1 MRNTLAVPGDTI
13 THQVGRTVIR
23 LQYVRENAYT
33 VTVEQGTL
41 RIDDNCGS
49 YTTEAEARL
58 VARGYAQMYAAE
70 RRDTTNP
77 LQALAAQGRHRQI
90 RPTMAGAHLAA
101 PSDPAQRV
109 LRAAHAN
116 GGTIGRS
123 KAATVLQLQALAR
136 KGLVTL
142 NYATGTGRRRVVESA
157 TLTEQGIKAVTR

>member
-58 VARGYAQMYAAE
+58 IARGYAHMYRAE
-70 RRDTTNP
+70 QQQTNP
-77 LQALAAQGRHRQI
+77 LHQLAAQGRHRQI
-90 RPTMAGAHLAA
+90 RPTLAGAHLAN

-116 GGTIGRS
+116 GGTIARS
-123 KAATVLQLQALAR
+123 KAATVVQLQALAR

-142 NYATGTGRRRVVESA
+142 NYQSGTGRRRVVESA
-157 TLTEQGIKAVTR
+157 TLTESGIKAVTR